1 VGLPASTYRER
12 ARKRLWAAD
21 ALTIVLVASVAVAV
35 ALFLSDGGGA
45 GFGTFAGT
53 LTSLGVIAGLAAMDL
68 VLMMFLL
75 SARVPFIDRTIGQD
89 RALLVH
95 GSLGEP
101 ILYLLLGHGVLL
113 LLGYAATEGITPMA
127 EALSLWASGLDL
139 RWAVLSLA
147 LFIVVAG
154 TSVIAL
160 KRRLPQEIWH
170 GIHLLTYVAVAL
182 AIPHQFTLSGLF
194 APGTAQRWYWIALM
208 VLTGAAVLTY
218 RVVVPITRSLYHRV
232 RITQVTEVAP
242 GVATIDMTGRDLAR
256 LNTRAGQ
263 YFLWRFLTPD
273 LWWEPHPFSV
283 SARPTPTSLRI
294 TVRNLGTG
302 TAKLMNIR
310 PGTKIAIEGPYGIF
324 TEAARAS
331 AQVLLIGSGIGNSPI
346 RGLLEDLTF
355 SYGGATVMLRAST
368 PDEVYLLDEISALCE
383 QRGARLF
390 VLTGPRA
397 TGTSSWLPAPAVASG
412 YTITSYLP
420 PGQVPDVYVCG
431 PLPWTELVLQDA
443 RNAGFP
449 AENIHSERFAL

>member
-1 VGLPASTYRER
+1 MPASTYRER

-21 ALTIVLVASVAVAV
+21 ALTIVLVTSVAVAV
-35 ALFLSDGGGA
+35 ALFLSDGGAA
-45 GFGTFAGT
+45 GFGSFAGM
-53 LTSLGVIAGLAAMDL
+53 LTSMGVIAGLAAMDL
-68 VLMMFLL
+68 VLVMFLL
-75 SARVPFIDRTIGQD
+75 SARVPIIDRTIGQD
-89 RALLVH
+89 KALLVH

-101 ILYLLLGHGVLL
+101 ILYLLLAHGALL
-113 LLGYAATEGITPMA
+113 LLGYAATEGISPVA

-139 RWAVLSLA
+139 RWAVLSLV
-147 LFIVVAG
+147 LFVLVAG
-154 TSVIAL
+154 TSVIAV

-170 GIHLLTYVAVAL
+170 GIHLLTYAAVAL
-182 AIPHQFTLSGLF
+182 SIPHQFSLSGLF
-194 APGTAQRWYWIALM
+194 APGTIQRWYWIALM

-218 RVVVPITRSLYHRV
+218 RVLLPTIRSLHHQIRITR
-232 RITQVTEVAP
+232 VTEVAP
-242 GVATIDMTGRDLAR
+242 GVATIDMTGRDVER

-263 YFLWRFLTPD
+263 YFIWRFLTPD
-273 LWWEPHPFSV
+273 LWWQPHPFSV

-294 TVRNLGTG
+294 TVRNLGAG
-302 TAKLMNIR
+302 TAKLMSIR
-310 PGTKIAIEGPYGIF
+310 PGTKVAIEGPYGIF

-355 SYGGATVMLRAST
+355 PYGSATVILRASR
-368 PDEVYLLDEISALCE
+368 PNEVYLLDEISALCE

-397 TGTSSWLPAPAVASG
+397 TWNSSWLPASAVASG
-412 YTITSYLP
+412 YTMTSYLP

-431 PLPWTELVLQDA
+431 PLPWTDLVLADA

-449 AENIHSERFAL
+449 SENIHSERFAL